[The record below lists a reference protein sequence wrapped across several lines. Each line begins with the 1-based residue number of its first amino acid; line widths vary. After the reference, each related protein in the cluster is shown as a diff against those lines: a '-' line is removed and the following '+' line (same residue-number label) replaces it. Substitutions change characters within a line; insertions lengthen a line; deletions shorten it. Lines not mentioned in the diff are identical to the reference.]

1 MTLHSGR
8 LLLVAV
14 ALFHSAGA
22 SAAVLKAAAPGRLV
36 DAPDGQSRMEQLS
49 IDAAVAPALLGVPLE
64 GSVRMEDW
72 PVAPGVRRTVV
83 VTRHDVYAPDAKIV
97 AIDGGKEVEVPRS
110 KLVFLWGTAEGDG
123 ATSLL
128 ITVDPD
134 TAAVSGSSATPDGS
148 FDLMAPSVE
157 RPSHLLAR
165 DGALRKTEPGS
176 PSFECG
182 FGDLPKDPVRAALRA
197 ARQSAFVPQVLS
209 SLHSA
214 VIAVDTDNEFMGTK
228 FADNPTNA
236 ANYIAQLFAGTTA
249 IYERDLFVRLLQG
262 YTVLRLSTTPDPYVQ
277 NTAGNADS
285 AKLNE
290 VSAYWNTNYPGIKRA
305 LVMMLSGKQPSGG
318 WSGIAWIG
326 GLCQNYY
333 GLSFNQVFRT
343 GTTASAS
350 DFQLIGHEMGHNF
363 GSPHT
368 QCTDTSAT
376 TGIQPI
382 DFCYSAECGTSWNPA
397 SGQVCPANFT
407 INPANGAP
415 VTNVRGTLM
424 SYCHLLGGCSVTNV
438 FHPQSI
444 SLAVG
449 PDVDAAVGQ
458 CIFPIVGNPAPTVTS
473 LTPIT
478 GPATGGTAVII
489 TGTNFRSPASVAFSD
504 LGGGKAATG
513 VAVVNSTTIM
523 ATTPAHTAG
532 LKDVVV
538 MNPDQQT
545 GTLRNGYTYVAA
557 VTVTGIS
564 PNGGTTA
571 GGTAVTITGTNFLA
585 PATVTLGGTAATAV
599 SVGSPTTITATTPAH
614 AAGAVNVVVQS
625 NAQTGTLTNGYFY
638 IAPTP
643 PNSFYTLPPCRLVD
657 TRNLAGPLG
666 GPALV
671 ASGQRIFNLNGIC
684 GIPAAAKAISV
695 NLTVTGAAAPG
706 FVSLFPGNGIAPPTS
721 NINFSTGQTRA
732 NNAVVLLATS
742 GNGSLAVLNGA
753 AGTVHFILDVN
764 GYFQ

>member
-1 MTLHSGR
+1 MRPHSGR

-14 ALFHSAGA
+14 ASLYPAMA
-22 SAAVLKAAAPGRLV
+22 SAAALKGAPQGRLV
-36 DAPDGQSRMEQLS
+36 DAPDGSSRMEQLS
-49 IDAAVAPALLGVPLE
+49 VDSAVAPSLLAVPLE
-64 GSVRMEDW
+64 GSIRIEDW
-72 PVAPGVRRTVV
+72 PVAPGARRTVI
-83 VTRHDVYAPDAKIV
+83 VTRHDVYAPDARIV

-110 KLVFLWGTAEGDG
+110 RLVFLWGTAEGDG
-123 ATSLL
+123 ATSVL

-148 FDLMAPSVE
+148 FDLLAPSAD
-157 RPSHLLAR
+157 RATHLLAR
-165 DGALRKTEPGS
+165 DGALRKADPGS
-176 PSFECG
+176 PGFECG
-182 FGDLPKDPVRAALRA
+182 FGDLPKDEARAALRA
-197 ARQSAFVPQVLS
+197 ARAGAFVPQVLS

-228 FADNPTNA
+228 FADNTTNA
-236 ANYIAQLFAGTTA
+236 VNYIAQVFAGTTA

-285 AKLNE
+285 AKLYE
-290 VSAYWNTNYPGIKRA
+290 ASAYWNTNYPGIKRS
-305 LVMMLSGKQPSGG
+305 LVMMLSGKQTGGG

-326 GLCQNYY
+326 GLCQGYY

-343 GTTASAS
+343 GLTAGAS

-363 GSPHT
+363 GAPHT

-382 DFCYSAECGTSWNPA
+382 DFCYSAECGASWNPA

-449 PDVDAAVGQ
+449 PDIDAAVGQ
-458 CIFPIVGNPAPTVTS
+458 CIFPIVGNPAAPAPTILAVNPSCGTGS
-473 LTPIT
+473 ITIT
-478 GPATGGTAVII
+478 GS
-489 TGTNFRSPASVAFSD
+489 NFRSPASVAVAD
-504 LGGGKAATG
+504 LSGGFAASA
-513 VAVVNSTTIM
+513 VSVVNSTTIT
-523 ATTPAHTAG
+523 ATLPPHADG
-532 LKDVVV
+532 LVDLVVS
-538 MNPDQQT
+538 NPDQQT
-545 GTLRNGYTYVAA
+545 ATLRNSFRYTTNPLIVS
-557 VTVTGIS
+557 VTPPSGTTL
-564 PNGGTTA
+564 GGTTL
-571 GGTAVTITGTNFLA
+571 TITGCNFVA
-585 PATVTLGGTAATAV
+585 PATVTLGGTSAAAV
-599 SVGSPTTITATTPAH
+599 SVANPNRMSAATPAH
-614 AAGAVNVVVQS
+614 SAGPVDVTVSVPGPKS
-625 NAQTGTLTNGYFY
+625 GTLPSGFSYIPPTAFY
-638 IAPTP
+638 SLT
-643 PNSFYTLPPCRLVD
+643 PCRLVD
-657 TRNLAGPLG
+657 TRNLAGALG
-666 GPALV
+666 GPALA
-671 ASGQRIFNLNGIC
+671 ASGRRNFSLNNVC
-684 GIPAAAKAISV
+684 GIPATAKAISV

-706 FVSLFPGNGIAPPTS
+706 FVSLFPGNGIAPATS
-721 NINFSTGQTRA
+721 NINFGVGQTRA
-732 NNAVVLLATS
+732 NNAVVLLATN